1 MMRKVL
7 LLLILMGFALP
18 SFAME
23 LSGGLGG
30 GFVGMGYLNEQLE
43 VLTARQ
49 EAEFSPIRQAW
60 GVQFAVWPW
69 SQLGVG
75 VRVLSASGA
84 VHNRMSERLSSVA
97 LGIEACG
104 RFRLPIFGRPL
115 RIEGGLGVYGAA
127 LSGIMSGKGLG
138 FGGYASVGLPIFAL
152 GGLRLN
158 IKAVLQYLPFYS
170 IRDGQEVIAPVGV
183 AAIDY
188 SGFFIGLDL
197 LLGR

>member
-1 MMRKVL
+1 MMWKVL

-23 LSGGLGG
+23 LSGGLGS
-30 GFVGMGYLNEQLE
+30 GFVGMGYLNGQLE
-43 VLTARQ
+43 ALAARQ

-60 GVQFAVWPW
+60 HVQFVVWPW
-69 SQLGVG
+69 SQMGFG
-75 VRVLSASGA
+75 MRVLSASGA
-84 VHNRMSERLSSVA
+84 IHNRIPERLSSVA

-104 RFRLPIFGRPL
+104 RFRLPMFGQPL

-127 LSGIMSGKGLG
+127 LSGVMSGKGLG
-138 FGGYASVGLPIFAL
+138 LGGYASVGLPILLL

-158 IKAVLQYLPFYS
+158 IKAVLQYLPFRS
-170 IRDGQEVIAPVGV
+170 IRDGEEAIAPVDM
-183 AAIDY
+183 AAVNF
-188 SGFFIGLDL
+188 SGFSIGLDL

>member
-104 RFRLPIFGRPL
+104 
-115 RIEGGLGVYGAA
+115 
-127 LSGIMSGKGLG
+127 
-138 FGGYASVGLPIFAL
+138 AL
-152 GGLRLN
+152 GN
-158 IKAVLQYLPFYS
+158 HVW
-170 IRDGQEVIAPVGV
+170 
-183 AAIDY
+183 
-188 SGFFIGLDL
+188 
-197 LLGR
+197 